1 VTRYVGDDNV
11 DHLLH
16 TGPVSDRDHAEERHS
31 ATLTVA
37 AHARDAEDCRLL
49 LLVLGLLGEE

>member
-1 VTRYVGDDNV
+1 VTRFVGDGSN
-11 DHLLH
+11 LLH